1 MTSKDPLFALSYI
14 SQSTIPGSQI
24 HHELQDIEQ
33 TAIHRN
39 AQAGITG
46 KLIYR
51 LGHFVQRLEGT
62 ERALEDTMERIVADR
77 RHRNI
82 NIISWEPISERT
94 YQDWQQLIVMLEGPE
109 LDDLDTML
117 GFMVARPKFSVRPWE
132 ADIMLSAL
140 TRVTTSSNDLL

>member
-1 MTSKDPLFALSYI
+1 MTLRDPLFALSYV
-14 SQSTIPGSQI
+14 SQSRIPGLQI

-33 TAIHRN
+33 TSLHRN
-39 AQAGITG
+39 AESGITG

-62 ERALEDTMERIVADR
+62 DEALQDTMERILSDR

-82 NIISWEPISERT
+82 NIISREEIDERV
-94 YQDWQQLIVMLEGPE
+94 YKDWQQLIVLLEGPE

-117 GFMVARPKFSVRPWE
+117 GFMVSRPVFSVRPWE

>member
-1 MTSKDPLFALSYI
+1 MTTREPLYALSYV
-14 SQSTIPGSQI
+14 SQSRIPGLQI
-24 HHELQDIEQ
+24 HHELQAIEQ
-33 TAIHRN
+33 TSLHRN

-62 ERALEDTMERIVADR
+62 EEALDETMERISDDR

-82 NIISWEPISERT
+82 NIISREPIDTRV
-94 YQDWQQLIVMLEGPE
+94 YHDWQQLIVLLEGPE